1 MQGSKRLIS
10 GRAKSAGRDYARRPN
25 CHPVTGKYGQG
36 CNLRRLIGNGDGE
49 PEGLDKVLEPLY
61 LN

>member
-1 MQGSKRLIS
+1 MTER
-10 GRAKSAGRDYARRPN
+10 
-25 CHPVTGKYGQG
+25 HPVTGKYGQG